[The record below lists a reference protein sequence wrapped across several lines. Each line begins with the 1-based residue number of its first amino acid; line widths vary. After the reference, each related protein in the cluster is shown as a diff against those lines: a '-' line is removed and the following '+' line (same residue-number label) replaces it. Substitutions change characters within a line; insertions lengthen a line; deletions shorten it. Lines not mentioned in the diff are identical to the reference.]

1 MIALGAAGMTAWPQ
15 LKPQDLAQRDQW
27 ERFLATAEII
37 KAEPIGEGVTNPWR
51 LLLKSGDIEHAAA
64 WKNPDT
70 KPPVELDKW
79 RFEIAAYRLDKL
91 IGLDM
96 VPPAV
101 EREFAKPS
109 KLNAVPEK
117 GALSFWADSKAS
129 LLNLVEAGQTP
140 SASAEREKYITRLW
154 DCLIANEDRTQQ
166 NILYDYDDIK
176 GRWRTILI
184 DHSRAFR
191 STKKYTDRLIF
202 GVNGIQRSDSRQP
215 ILIRQVPR
223 ALYEK
228 IMALTFDDIKQAVGP
243 YLADGDIRA
252 ILARKELIK
261 KEIEAMIKQNG
272 EDRVLIKAP
281 GNGQ

>member
-1 MIALGAAGMTAWPQ
+1 MTARPQ

-27 ERFLATAEII
+27 EKFLATAEII
-37 KAEPIGEGVTNPWR
+37 KAEPVGEGVTNPWK
-51 LLLKSGDIEHAAA
+51 LTLKSGDIEHKAA
-64 WKNPDT
+64 WKNPEI
-70 KPPVELDKW
+70 KPPRELDNW

-96 VPPAV
+96 VPPVV
-101 EREFAKPS
+101 EREFAKPD
-109 KLNAVPEK
+109 KLNALPEK
-117 GALSFWADSKAS
+117 GALSFWADSKTS
-129 LLNLVEAGQTP
+129 LLNLVEAGQMP
-140 SASAEREKYITRLW
+140 SASTDREKYITRLW

-176 GRWRTILI
+176 GRWRTILF

-272 EDRVLIKAP
+272 EARVLIKAP
-281 GNGQ
+281 